1 MTDPRRLIHNDI
13 NNVTS
18 WFVIPAQA
26 GIQWTI
32 KLLIMNVCLLDSRL
46 RGNDERGAI
55 YDVTYSLLSA
65 TLACFVGVS
74 FTIVHPV
81 LAEPDPGPIKVIRT
95 EIDAG
100 HENRL
105 HAAYRA
111 YRDGNLVAA
120 RAGYEDVMQAY
131 PDNRDAILGL
141 AACAVVEGDVKA
153 AMSMYRRILRAF
165 PQDVLSK
172 AALIG
177 LQEDRQGEAVIR
189 EFLSR
194 QPDEPYLHVVLGR
207 IQAAQARWP
216 EARRAFS
223 AAHRIDP
230 ANPVYALNLA
240 ISLDRM
246 GQREEALE
254 YYRATL
260 KLVEQGDSNL
270 DIRPVIRRILA
281 LRQQ

>member
-1 MTDPRRLIHNDI
+1 MTRLFCSYI
-13 NNVTS
+13 
-18 WFVIPAQA
+18 A
-26 GIQWTI
+26 
-32 KLLIMNVCLLDSRL
+32 
-46 RGNDERGAI
+46 
-55 YDVTYSLLSA
+55 LLSA
-65 TLACFVGVS
+65 ALACCIGFVAM
-74 FTIVHPV
+74 TIRPA

-111 YRDGNLVAA
+111 YRDGNLAAA
-120 RAGYEDVMQAY
+120 RAGYEDVIQAY
-131 PDNRDAILGL
+131 PDNRDAMLGL
-141 AACAVVEGDVKA
+141 AACEFAEGDVKSA
-153 AMSMYRRILRAF
+153 VSMYRRILRAY
-165 PQDVLSK
+165 PQDVLSR
-172 AALIG
+172 AALVG
-177 LQEDRQGEAVIR
+177 LQEDRQGEAVIK

-207 IQAAQARWP
+207 LQAAQARWP

-223 AAHRIDP
+223 YAHRIDP
-230 ANPVYALNLA
+230 ANPVYSLNLA

-254 YYRATL
+254 YYRVTL
-260 KLVEQGDSNL
+260 KLVEQGGSNL

>member
-1 MTDPRRLIHNDI
+1 MTDPRRLIHNDV

-26 GIQWTI
+26 GIQWTT
-32 KLLIMNVCLLDSRL
+32 KLLIVNVCLLDSRL
-46 RGNDERGAI
+46 RGKDERGAI

-65 TLACFVGVS
+65 MLVCFVGVS
-74 FTIVHPV
+74 LTIVHPV
-81 LAEPDPGPIKVIRT
+81 SAEPDPGPIKVIRT

-111 YRDGNLVAA
+111 YRDGDLAAA
-120 RAGYEDVMQAY
+120 RAGYEDVIQVY
-131 PDNRDAILGL
+131 PDNRDAMLGL
-141 AACAVVEGDVKA
+141 AACAVVEGDVKSA
-153 AMSMYRRILRAF
+153 VNMYRRILRAY
-165 PQDVLSK
+165 PQDVLPR

-177 LQEDRQGEAVIR
+177 LQEDRQGEAVIG

-207 IQAAQARWP
+207 IQAAQGRWP

-223 AAHRIDP
+223 DAHRIDP

-246 GQREEALE
+246 GQGEQALE

-260 KLVEQGDSNL
+260 KLVEQGGSSL

>member
-1 MTDPRRLIHNDI
+1 MTDPRRKPEITGDGFQI
-13 NNVTS
+13 RPRKQGRCQRS
-18 WFVIPAQA
+18 FVAYWIPAFA
-26 GIQWTI
+26 GMTRLFCRCMA
-32 KLLIMNVCLLDSRL
+32 LLLAL
-46 RGNDERGAI
+46 
-55 YDVTYSLLSA
+55 
-65 TLACFVGVS
+65 LACCVGFVAL
-74 FTIVHPV
+74 TIRPA

-111 YRDGNLVAA
+111 YQAGNIRTA
-120 RAGYEDVMQAY
+120 RSGYAGVLQAY
-131 PDNRDAILGL
+131 PDNRDAMLGL
-141 AACAVVEGDVKA
+141 AACAVVEGDVKSA
-153 AMSMYRRILRAF
+153 ASMYLRVLRAF
-165 PQDVLSK
+165 PQDALSR

-177 LQEDRQGEAVIR
+177 LQEDRQGEDVIR
-189 EFLSR
+189 EFLSK

-207 IQAAQARWP
+207 LQAAQARWP

-223 AAHRIDP
+223 SAHRIDP

-246 GQREEALE
+246 GEREEALE
-254 YYRATL
+254 YYRVTL
-260 KLVEQGDSNL
+260 KLVEQGDSSL

-281 LRQQ
+281 LRQ

>member
-1 MTDPRRLIHNDI
+1 MTDPRRKPEITGDGFQIRPRRQGHCQRSS
-13 NNVTS
+13 VAY
-18 WFVIPAQA
+18 WIPAFA
-26 GIQWTI
+26 GMTRLFCRCMA
-32 KLLIMNVCLLDSRL
+32 LLL
-46 RGNDERGAI
+46 A
-55 YDVTYSLLSA
+55 A
-65 TLACFVGVS
+65 LACCIGFAAM
-74 FTIVHPV
+74 TIRPA

-111 YRDGNLVAA
+111 YRDGDLAAA
-120 RAGYEDVMQAY
+120 RAEYEVVIQAY
-131 PDNRDAILGL
+131 PDNRDAMLGL
-141 AACAVVEGDVKA
+141 AACAVVEGDVKSA
-153 AMSMYRRILRAF
+153 VSTYLRILRAF
-165 PQDVLSK
+165 PQDVLSR

-177 LQEDRQGEAVIR
+177 LQGDRQGEAVIR

-207 IQAAQARWP
+207 LQAAQARWP

-223 AAHRIDP
+223 SAHRIDP

-254 YYRATL
+254 YYRVTL
-260 KLVEQGDSNL
+260 KLVERGDSSL
-270 DIRPVIRRILA
+270 DIRPVIRRVLA

>member
-1 MTDPRRLIHNDI
+1 MTDPRR
-13 NNVTS
+13 
-18 WFVIPAQA
+18 IPETKRD
-26 GIQWTI
+26 GFEIRPRRN
-32 KLLIMNVCLLDSRL
+32 KLHF
-46 RGNDERGAI
+46 
-55 YDVTYSLLSA
+55 LSA
-65 TLACFVGVS
+65 ALACFVGVS

-81 LAEPDPGPIKVIRT
+81 LAEPVSGPIKVIRT
-95 EIDAG
+95 EIDG
-100 HENRL
+100 SQENRL
-105 HAAYRA
+105 NAAYRA
-111 YRDGNLVAA
+111 YQAGNIGAA
-120 RAGYEDVMQAY
+120 RAGYAEVLQTY
-131 PDNRDAILGL
+131 PDNRDAMLGL
-141 AACAVVEGDVKA
+141 AACEFVGGNVKSAV
-153 AMSMYRRILRAF
+153 SMYRRILRAF
-165 PQDVLSK
+165 PQDVLSR

-207 IQAAQARWP
+207 LQAAQARWP

-223 AAHRIDP
+223 YAHRIDP

-240 ISLDRM
+240 VSLDRM

-254 YYRATL
+254 YYRVTL

>member
-1 MTDPRRLIHNDI
+1 MTDPRKPSGSAGDGPLLTTCRGMFEIRLRRQGRCQR
-13 NNVTS
+13 S
-18 WFVIPAQA
+18 FVAYWIPAFA
-26 GIQWTI
+26 GMT
-32 KLLIMNVCLLDSRL
+32 RL
-46 RGNDERGAI
+46 FCSYIA
-55 YDVTYSLLSA
+55 LLSA
-65 TLACFVGVS
+65 ALACCIGFVAM
-74 FTIVHPV
+74 TIRPA

-111 YRDGNLVAA
+111 YRDGNLAAA
-120 RAGYEDVMQAY
+120 RAGYEDVIQAY
-131 PDNRDAILGL
+131 PDNRDAMLGL
-141 AACAVVEGDVKA
+141 AACEFVGGNVKSAV
-153 AMSMYRRILRAF
+153 SMYRRILRAF
-165 PQDVLSK
+165 PQDVLSR

-207 IQAAQARWP
+207 LQAAQARWP

-223 AAHRIDP
+223 YAHRIDP

-254 YYRATL
+254 YYRVTL

>member
-1 MTDPRRLIHNDI
+1 MTDPRR
-13 NNVTS
+13 
-18 WFVIPAQA
+18 IPETKGDGPLLTTCRGMFQ
-26 GIQWTI
+26 IRPRRN
-32 KLLIMNVCLLDSRL
+32 KLHF
-46 RGNDERGAI
+46 
-55 YDVTYSLLSA
+55 LSA
-65 TLACFVGVS
+65 ALACFVGVS

-81 LAEPDPGPIKVIRT
+81 LAEPVSGPIKVIRT
-95 EIDAG
+95 EVDDSQ
-100 HENRL
+100 ENRL

-111 YRDGNLVAA
+111 YQAGNISAA
-120 RAGYEDVMQAY
+120 KAGYAEVLQAY
-131 PDNRDAILGL
+131 PDNRDAMLGL
-141 AACAVVEGDVKA
+141 AACAVVEGDVKSA
-153 AMSMYRRILRAF
+153 VSMYRRILRAF
-165 PQDVLSK
+165 PQDVLSRT
-172 AALIG
+172 ALIG

-189 EFLSR
+189 EFLSK

-207 IQAAQARWP
+207 LQAAQARWP

-223 AAHRIDP
+223 YAHRIDP

-260 KLVEQGDSNL
+260 KLVEQGGSNL
-270 DIRPVIRRILA
+270 DIRPVIRRILT